1 VTVPVR
7 EDVVVF
13 AAMLKD
19 TAPLPFVLGP
29 PPAVT
34 VIHVALLVAD
44 QEQAVGIVTDTTR
57 VAAEAVIES
66 LVEESVAV
74 QGAAAWV
81 TVKSLPAA
89 AIVPVREAPAGFG
102 STRYVTVPLPE
113 PDAPVRTVIHDTLDT
128 ADHEQPPGRAI
139 STLSLAPAATMF
151 CVAGVSV
158 ASQGAPAWVS
168 TNDWPATVS
177 VAERDALVVFA
188 ATLYPTVPF
197 PVPDVEVENVIQLA
211 GLDAVHAQP
220 EPAVTAMFPVPAAAV
235 IEALVGEM
243 L

>member
-1 VTVPVR
+1 
-7 EDVVVF
+7 
-13 AAMLKD
+13 
-19 TAPLPFVLGP
+19 
-29 PPAVT
+29 
-34 VIHVALLVAD
+34 
-44 QEQAVGIVTDTTR
+44 
-57 VAAEAVIES
+57 
-66 LVEESVAV
+66 
-74 QGAAAWV
+74 
-81 TVKSLPAA
+81 
-89 AIVPVREAPAGFG
+89 
-102 STRYVTVPLPE
+102 VTVPLPE

-220 EPAVTAMFPVPAAAV
+220 DPAVTAMFPVPAAAV